1 MVMNMKKT
9 LKSVVVIALGL
20 ILIAVLFGMVPR
32 PPVVCP
38 LHERVPSNFPII
50 VNTSEGSASE
60 LRLYNTFSE
69 YPLQIVEKSE
79 YGVMWMVAG
88 KGWSGAAF
96 PDNNY
101 LHFSIQKDSMCDYS
115 NRAARKFFCDECVNA
130 FKELDPSCNF
140 VVVDAYE
147 NDNLKYHDIADIE
160 ELQIRHYSFV
170 AGDTGEG
177 LLSFEMHS
185 SYYNGGKELDF
196 LDKDTTQFDNHYE
209 GVIDQ
214 HTNHN

>member
-1 MVMNMKKT
+1 MLPAVMVMNMKKI
-9 LKSVVVIALGL
+9 LKSVAVIAIVLV
-20 ILIAVLFGMVPR
+20 LIAVLFGMVHR

-50 VNTSEGSASE
+50 VNTNEGSASE

-140 VVVDAYE
+140 VVEIGRASCRERV
-147 NDNLKYHDIADIE
+147 
-160 ELQIRHYSFV
+160 
-170 AGDTGEG
+170 
-177 LLSFEMHS
+177 
-185 SYYNGGKELDF
+185 
-196 LDKDTTQFDNHYE
+196 
-209 GVIDQ
+209 
-214 HTNHN
+214 